1 MLCVNLSCIKRIRV
15 LSRMTHSKCAEIL
28 IFPFVKHL
36 YLFEIVHAFQRKEQ
50 LPFALISL
58 LHIQKT
64 WLNKETEG
72 ISLQSQCS
80 AQFSFFKSCFVPSPV
95 STKIE
100 TSYLK
105 LLPEYVF
112 SLWNPVLIPQNAF
125 QMHVSK
131 NSGRF
136 QFLRFS

>member
-64 WLNKETEG
+64 
-72 ISLQSQCS
+72 
-80 AQFSFFKSCFVPSPV
+80 
-95 STKIE
+95 
-100 TSYLK
+100 
-105 LLPEYVF
+105 
-112 SLWNPVLIPQNAF
+112 
-125 QMHVSK
+125 
-131 NSGRF
+131 
-136 QFLRFS
+136 